1 MLTAVVRQPAASI
14 VSCELTYMERVPI
27 SHAGALSEHATY
39 VAVLR
44 AAGVNVVVLPPLEAF
59 PDSVFT
65 EDAAVVLDEIAVLT
79 RPGALSRQPEPDH
92 MAPVLARYRPLKALT
107 APGTLEG
114 GDVLRIGKRIFV
126 GVSTRT
132 NPAGIAQLRALTAPY
147 GYTVTPVPVSGA
159 LHLKTACTALDEHT
173 LIANAEWVDPAPFTG
188 LQILT
193 VPRDEPWGANVL
205 AVGEARLVNAA
216 CPRTFDLVAQAGY
229 AVMPVA
235 LDEFAKAEAGLTCLS
250 LLFRSAAKPGTG
262 ALART

>member
-27 SHAGALSEHATY
+27 SHVGALGEHSTY

-44 AAGVNVVVLPPLEAF
+44 AAGVEVVVLPPLEAF

-65 EDAAVVLDEIAVLT
+65 EDVAVVLDEIAVLT
-79 RPGALSRQPEPDH
+79 RPGALSRQPEPGYIG
-92 MAPVLARYRPLKALT
+92 PTLARFRPLKALS

-114 GDVLRIGKRIFV
+114 GDVLRIGKRIYV

-132 NPAGIAQLRALTAPY
+132 NAAGIEQLQALTAPY
-147 GYTVTPVPVSGA
+147 GYTVMPVPVCGA
-159 LHLKTACTALDEHT
+159 LHLKTAATALDEHT
-173 LIANAEWVDPAPFTG
+173 LIANADWLDLAPFEG
-188 LQILT
+188 MHILKVT
-193 VPRDEPWGANVL
+193 PEEPWGANVL
-205 AVGEARLVNAA
+205 TVGEARLVNAA
-216 CPRTFDLVAQAGY
+216 CPRTLDQVAQAGY

-250 LLFRSAAKPGTG
+250 LIFRTVAKPGTG
-262 ALART
+262 GLAHT